1 VIKSRK
7 LPVARPARSVEARAL
22 GVAVMSL
29 AAFDL
34 ARAAE
39 PAADPQ
45 VMQGVSVTE
54 EVVEEGYKVER
65 ASSPKFTQ
73 PLLDTPQTITVL
85 NKELLQD
92 RAASTLSEALRNSPG
107 ITFTMGENGNT
118 TTGDSVF
125 MRGFDTSG
133 SIFVD
138 GVRDLGTISR
148 DVFNTETIEIVKGPS
163 GSDYGRTAPTGYLN
177 LSSKRPTLE
186 DFVGGSI
193 TGGNESRLRAT
204 LDMNEGL
211 DIGNT
216 GAALRFN
223 AMYDKGDKLGRDVAD
238 SERWGIAPSFA
249 LGLGSETRAFF
260 NYLHVDQSNTP
271 DGGLPAIG
279 YPGYSLAALGTTVAS
294 PVDTENFY
302 GSPNDF
308 DDVKVDMLTV
318 QLEHDL
324 TSSTTLRNVSRYGR
338 THQEFEL
345 TGVNALTIPNVA
357 NPATWTVAR
366 SRPGKDQVNE
376 ILTNQTS
383 LVTSFATGS
392 VTHDLS
398 SGVELLYERQSNGAF
413 IASGTTSPA
422 NLYSP
427 NAAGTDVFAALVPS
441 GAYTDGKTMTGAF
454 YVFDTLHFGEQ
465 WLLTAGVRAE
475 RYKTEFTSVPATTA
489 TPQTATLL
497 DDTDTLLS
505 GKLGL
510 VFKPV
515 PFGSV
520 YATVATSQLPPGG
533 TNFTLSATATNLNS
547 PNLDPQKAL
556 NLEIGTKWDLLE
568 NTLVL
573 TAALYDTTN
582 KNDQAVSDAVTGEI
596 TQYGEKQVRGAEFGA
611 SGMITPA
618 WQVSAG
624 VSFMDTEVTEGAI
637 TSTTQQG
644 AQINF
649 SPKFSFT
656 SWTTYKFPF
665 GLEIGGG
672 AQYVTSQTTQVN
684 NTLSAVTNLPQ
695 IPSYWVF
702 DAMASYPVSEKLALQ
717 LNVNNLADEFYIASV
732 NNGRSRYALGA
743 PRSVLLSANFRF

>member
-1 VIKSRK
+1 MSRI
-7 LPVARPARSVEARAL
+7 
-22 GVAVMSL
+22 
-29 AAFDL
+29 
-34 ARAAE
+34 
-39 PAADPQ
+39 PQ
-45 VMQGVSVTE
+45 
-54 EVVEEGYKVER
+54 
-65 ASSPKFTQ
+65 P
-73 PLLDTPQTITVL
+73 
-85 NKELLQD
+85 
-92 RAASTLSEALRNSPG
+92 
-107 ITFTMGENGNT
+107 
-118 TTGDSVF
+118 
-125 MRGFDTSG
+125 
-133 SIFVD
+133 
-138 GVRDLGTISR
+138 
-148 DVFNTETIEIVKGPS
+148 GPS
-163 GSDYGRTAPTGYLN
+163 T
-177 LSSKRPTLE
+177 
-186 DFVGGSI
+186 
-193 TGGNESRLRAT
+193 
-204 LDMNEGL
+204 
-211 DIGNT
+211 
-216 GAALRFN
+216 
-223 AMYDKGDKLGRDVAD
+223 
-238 SERWGIAPSFA
+238 
-249 LGLGSETRAFF
+249 
-260 NYLHVDQSNTP
+260 
-271 DGGLPAIG
+271 
-279 YPGYSLAALGTTVAS
+279 
-294 PVDTENFY
+294 
-302 GSPNDF
+302 
-308 DDVKVDMLTV
+308 
-318 QLEHDL
+318 
-324 TSSTTLRNVSRYGR
+324 
-338 THQEFEL
+338 
-345 TGVNALTIPNVA
+345 
-357 NPATWTVAR
+357 R
-366 SRPGKDQVNE
+366 SRQGKDQVNE
-376 ILTNQTS
+376 ILTNQTG

-398 SGVELLYERQSNGAF
+398 SGIELLYERQSNVAF
-413 IASGTTSPA
+413 AASGTTTPA
-422 NLYSP
+422 NLYNP

-475 RYKTEFTSVPATTA
+475 RYKTEYTSLPASTA

-497 DDTDTLLS
+497 DATDTLLS

-533 TNFTLSATATNLNS
+533 TNFTLNAGTPNATTGVVNINA

-637 TSTTQQG
+637 NSTTQQG

-649 SPKFSFT
+649 SPKFAFT

-684 NTLSAVTNLPQ
+684 NTTSSVTNLPQ

-717 LNVNNLADEFYIASV
+717 LNVNNLADEFYISSV